1 MGPVIL
7 WGKMEAN
14 RVTETSVNLPRN
26 KVWTESWGSLG
37 EGGPAEEERC
47 S

>member
-7 WGKMEAN
+7 WGKREAN
-14 RVTETSVNLPRN
+14 GVTETSVNHPRK

-37 EGGPAEEERC
+37 EGGPAEEEWC